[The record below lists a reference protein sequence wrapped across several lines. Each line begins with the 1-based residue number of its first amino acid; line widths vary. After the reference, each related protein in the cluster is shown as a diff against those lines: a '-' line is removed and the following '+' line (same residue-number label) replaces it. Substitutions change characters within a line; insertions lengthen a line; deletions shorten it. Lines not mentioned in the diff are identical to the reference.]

1 MEQYELIDN
10 YLSNNL
16 SNEEKL
22 AFEQQVATNPQ
33 LAEELAIYKAI
44 NDTMQQNVAGN
55 ENLFKE
61 TIAPLQQQYF
71 NNTDAKVVTMP
82 TNKAKV
88 RKMIFGAIAAAAIL
102 IIVFTLV
109 PIGGSK
115 QSSDELY
122 AQYATHEIIENTVR
136 GTNEKN
142 YLQLGTDLYNT
153 KKYAEAIPYL
163 EKVKDSSAQA
173 MLLLGISYTQT
184 NNIINAHI
192 SYDNIIKGESVFKEK
207 AIWYKALAYLK
218 NKELANCK
226 TQLNKLLN
234 SETYKKNATT
244 ILKNL

>member
-1 MEQYELIDN
+1 MQQYELIEN
-10 YLSNNL
+10 YVSNL
-16 SNEEKL
+16 LTNEEKI
-22 AFEQQVATNPQ
+22 AFEQQLATNPQ
-33 LAEELAIYKAI
+33 LAEELAMYKAI

-71 NNTDAKVVTMP
+71 NTTSAKIVTMP
-82 TNKAKV
+82 SNNTKL

-102 IIVFTLV
+102 IVVFTLV
-109 PIGGSK
+109 PFGGGK

-122 AQYATHEIIENTVR
+122 AQYATHETVENTVR
-136 GTNEKN
+136 GNEEKN
-142 YLQLGTDLYNT
+142 NLQLGTDLYNL

-163 EKVKDSSAQA
+163 EKTKDSSAQA

-184 NNIINAHI
+184 NNYISAHK

-207 AIWYKALAYLK
+207 AIWQKVLAYLK
-218 NKELANCK
+218 NKELPNCK
-226 TQLNKLLN
+226 AQLNKLLQ